1 MSKHVLGLEVI
12 HTPHSSTDL
21 IQVYGFLQGH
31 ESKTTFMLILN
42 HLCLL
47 TTPHGDQLDPSV
59 SAASVNQAATH

>member
-12 HTPHSSTDL
+12 HTPHS
-21 IQVYGFLQGH
+21 IQVYCFLQGH

-42 HLCLL
+42 HLYLL

-59 SAASVNQAATH
+59 SAASVNQAVTH